1 MGYYIRV
8 FCTSKEKPT
17 INDLLENLNLS
28 GYPIE
33 SNLDLENEKAVEWT
47 KFELN
52 YDSERMPL
60 LVEINEVGKSDSLAE
75 EEIAE
80 FLEWIGKP
88 KFFEFKK
95 KKVIQHLNK
104 TKYIVC
110 IQLPT
115 SDIVDTGYAVNS
127 ALMTYLEKNFLGMI
141 QADGEGFYFN
151 TQLWLEL
158 E

>member
-1 MGYYIRV
+1 MGYYTRV
-8 FCTSKEKPT
+8 FCRSQVKPS

-33 SNLDLENEKAVEWT
+33 RNLDLENEKAVEWT

-52 YDSERMPL
+52 YDSERVPL
-60 LVEINEVGKSDSLAE
+60 LVEINEVGKLDSLAE

-95 KKVIQHLNK
+95 KKVIQHLNQ

-115 SDIVDTGYAVNS
+115 SDIVDKGYEVNGT
-127 ALMTYLEKNFLGMI
+127 LMAYLERNFSGMI
-141 QADGEGFYFN
+141 QADGEGFYYN
-151 TQLWLEL
+151 NRLWLEL
-158 E
+158 G

>member
-1 MGYYIRV
+1 MGYYTRV
-8 FCTSKEKPT
+8 FCTSQEKPT

-33 SNLDLENEKAVEWT
+33 SNSDLENEKAVEWT

-60 LVEINEVGKSDSLAE
+60 LVEINEVGKSNSLAE
-75 EEIAE
+75 EEIAG

-88 KFFEFKK
+88 KFLEFKK
-95 KKVIQHLNK
+95 KKVIHHLNK

-115 SDIVDTGYAVNS
+115 SDIVDKGYEVNGV
-127 ALMTYLEKNFLGMI
+127 LMTYLEKNFSGMI